1 VAQIDSLRT
10 EEKFKKTEVGEIPV
24 DWGAMRL
31 SEIGEIITGS
41 TPSTKNR
48 DYYNGKYMFVTPFDM
63 GDFKYVTKT
72 AIMLSEAG
80 MSVSKSLPRNTV
92 MVTCIASIGK
102 IAMASAKCCTN
113 QQINSVICQK
123 STDSHFVYYV
133 MQTKINTLKALAGQ
147 TAVPIVK
154 KSLFSNIPIPLPS
167 LSEQKKITEILSTV
181 DQAVEKSNEII
192 EKTKKLKKGLIQEL
206 LTRGIGHKKFK
217 KTEIGEIPVEW
228 EIVEVRDV
236 CRRPEY
242 GYTQRATDKSIGPRF
257 LRITDIQHGRVVWN
271 NVPYCE
277 CSDCVKDKYILRPG
291 DILFA
296 RTGAT
301 TGKSYLIKDCP
312 EAVVAS
318 YLIRIVTKEKIGC
331 VFLYLVFNSFIYW
344 RQIKQQMGGSA
355 QGGVN
360 ASLLSNLKIPLPSL
374 SEQNKIAEILSSVND
389 EIEKEM
395 KQKESLEILKKG
407 LMKVLLTGKT
417 RVKV

>member
-228 EIVEVRDV
+228 GAMRLSEIGEIVTGSTPSTKNRDYYSGKYMFV
-236 CRRPEY
+236 TPFDMGDFKHVTKTAIMLSEEGMNVSRRLPRD
-242 GYTQRATDKSIGPRF
+242 TVMVTCIASIGK
-257 LRITDIQHGRVVWN
+257 IAMASAKCCTNQQINSIICNKKTDPHFVYYTMQTKINTLKALAGQTA
-271 NVPYCE
+271 VPI
-277 CSDCVKDKYILRPG
+277 VKKS
-291 DILFA
+291 LF
-296 RTGAT
+296 
-301 TGKSYLIKDCP
+301 SSVP
-312 EAVVAS
+312 
-318 YLIRIVTKEKIGC
+318 
-331 VFLYLVFNSFIYW
+331 
-344 RQIKQQMGGSA
+344 
-355 QGGVN
+355 
-360 ASLLSNLKIPLPSL
+360 IPLPSL
-374 SEQNKIAEILSSVND
+374 PEQKKIAEILSIVD
-389 EIEKEM
+389 EEIEEAIT
-395 KQKESLEILKKG
+395 QKEKLENIKKG
-407 LMKVLLTGKT
+407 LMQVLLTGKV
-417 RVKV
+417 RVRVGL